1 MVVKTQFNIDALRL
15 QALQQAGVEIREGQR
30 LRIREDAWGKY
41 VTLWLRRPGVST

>member
-15 QALQQAGVEIREGQR
+15 QELQQAGVEIREGRR